1 MAKIRWSVTARTDL
15 QEIESY
21 IARDSVV
28 YAVRQVDR
36 IVQAVESLEA
46 FPLKGRIVPELGRN
60 DMRELIYGSYRVVYL
75 LQEKDVNI
83 VRVVHG
89 ARDLSRLF
97 EEEPWN
103 ITD

>member
-21 IARDSVV
+21 IARDSVA
-28 YAVRQVDR
+28 YAIRQVDR
-36 IVQAVESLEA
+36 IVKAVESLES
-46 FPLKGRIVPELGRN
+46 FPMKGRIVPELERN
-60 DMRELIYGSYRVVYL
+60 DMRELIYGSYRIVYL
-75 LQEKDVNI
+75 LQGEEVNI

-89 ARDLSRLF
+89 ARGLSRLF

-103 ITD
+103 IID